1 MNDRQLT
8 LGLVAPPIKPPDY
21 SLNNSYRAFY
31 ARLIMRNAPDL
42 DGFFEVRAQK
52 PSSKTEGNPL

>member
-1 MNDRQLT
+1 
-8 LGLVAPPIKPPDY
+8 LVAPPIKPPDY